1 MRLKLILCCAFML
14 AAGPLFAAD
23 LPVAGKVCVIN
34 LSDDHCMPC
43 KMMDRLLDRMR
54 VEYRGEVLTS
64 TVNALKE
71 RGVSARYAPQ
81 TLPTLIF
88 FNRRGEEAL
97 RHAGL
102 MEEAALRSVIDK
114 LLAE

>member
-1 MRLKLILCCAFML
+1 MRLKLILCCAFLL
-14 AAGPLFAAD
+14 AAGPLLAAD
-23 LPVAGKVCVIN
+23 FPVAGKVCVIN

-43 KMMDRLLDRMR
+43 KMMGRLLDKMR
-54 VEYRGEVLTS
+54 GEYRGEVLALN
-64 TVNALKE
+64 VNALKDRE
-71 RGVSARYAPQ
+71 FSARYAPQ

-97 RHAGL
+97 RRVGL
-102 MEEAALRSVIDK
+102 MEEAALRSVIEQ